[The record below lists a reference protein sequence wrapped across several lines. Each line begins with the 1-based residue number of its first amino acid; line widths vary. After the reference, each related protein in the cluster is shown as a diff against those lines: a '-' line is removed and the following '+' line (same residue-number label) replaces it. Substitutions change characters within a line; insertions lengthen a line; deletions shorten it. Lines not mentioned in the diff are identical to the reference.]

1 LDAYEVTAIAWHDD
15 LVGWFARMGVSGVPK
30 PLLQVVIGSTRPGRV
45 GPAVAEWFAR
55 RAREHDG
62 FDVEV
67 VDLAEV
73 NLPLLDEPN
82 HPRLR
87 QYVHEHTKAWS
98 RTVERGDAFVFVH
111 PEYNYGV
118 NAALKNAIDYLHFE
132 WQYKPVGF
140 VSYGGVSG
148 GLRAAQMLKQSA
160 TALKMVPVN
169 DTVMAPFVSNSIDS
183 DGVFQASELHD
194 KSAHL
199 LLDELGALAG
209 ALKSL
214 RADTASNV

>member
-1 LDAYEVTAIAWHDD
+1 
-15 LVGWFARMGVSGVPK
+15 
-30 PLLQVVIGSTRPGRV
+30 LLQVVIGSTRPGRI
-45 GPAVAEWFAR
+45 GPSVATWFAQ

-67 VDLAEV
+67 VDLADAG
-73 NLPLLDEPN
+73 LPLFDEPN

-87 QYVHEHTKAWS
+87 QYVYEHTKAWS
-98 RTVERGDAFVFVH
+98 RIVERGDAYVFVH

-118 NAALKNAIDYLHFE
+118 NAALKNAIDFLHVE

-148 GLRAAQMLKQSA
+148 GLRAAQMLKQTA

-169 DTVMAPFVSNSIDS
+169 DTVMAPFVSNSVDT
-183 DGVFQASELHD
+183 DGVFHASELQD

-209 ALKSL
+209 ALRSL
-214 RADTASNV
+214 RADTASHA